1 MGLRRWWQLAAVVG
15 AVVAALTVALGGIA
29 APQAPKPLPPIVII
43 SDTGDVVRTMN
54 QALQEMIRKNLGL
67 EIQIEYMD
75 FKTRLERMRNRNFSI
90 VFAGWGP
97 DYDDPMTFLDLWTSQ
112 SEFNE
117 TGWSNARYDQLLE
130 MAKNTTDQEKRMQ
143 YFVEAEKILAEEAPI
158 APIYWR
164 SRLSLYKPWVKGII
178 RRAVGADAEY
188 KWAYTEGRPGGDRP
202 MYLNLNLGEEPPDLD
217 PATSTD
223 TVSFLI
229 LNATLEGLARKG
241 PDGQIRPGSGLAESW
256 TVSPDGKTYTFK
268 LRRATWDDGT
278 PITAED
284 FVYQWRRVIDPRTAS
299 QYQFMMELAG
309 IENGSKIAHLD
320 PKKDDIDAALQTFG
334 VKALDERTLQVRLEK
349 PNPLFLELTTFIS
362 FLPAPKHL
370 VEKYGD
376 KYASDADKLGA
387 SGPFRV
393 ASWTHGY
400 ELVLEK
406 NPRYWDAKN
415 VKLDRIHF
423 DMIQDAGTA
432 LQLYEQ
438 GKLDVAGVAGRFVD
452 VYRNHPDL
460 QPPWPDGSAFYW
472 QFNVEHPVLKNAK
485 VRRAIALAIDRKA
498 FAERVLR
505 NGSYPATSLTPPVIT
520 DPARGGS
527 FQSRVGELFP
537 AQPDVELARRL
548 LREGLQELG
557 YEVPAVAR

>member
-1 MGLRRWWQLAAVVG
+1 MRHTWRQVAFVAAV
-15 AVVAALTVALGGIA
+15 AMALAGALGGVALA
-29 APQAPKPLPPIVII
+29 AKPLPPIVML

-54 QALQEMIRKNLGL
+54 QAIQEMVRKNLGL

-75 FKTRLERMRNRNFSI
+75 FKTRLERMRNSNFSV

-97 DYDDPMTFLDLWTSQ
+97 DYDDPMTFLDLWVTDSA
-112 SEFNE
+112 FND
-117 TGWSNARYDQLLE
+117 GKWSNQRYDELLAA
-130 MAKNTTDQEKRMQ
+130 AKNTTDQEKRMQ
-143 YFVEAEKILAEEAPI
+143 YFVEAEKILAQEAPI

-178 RRAVGADAEY
+178 RRPVGAEAEY
-188 KWAYTEGRPGGDRP
+188 KWAYTQGRPGGDSP
-202 MYLNLNLGEEPPDLD
+202 MVLNLNLGEEPPDLD

-229 LNATLEGLARKG
+229 LNATLDGLVRK
-241 PDGQIRPGSGLAESW
+241 DAQGQIRPGSGLAESW
-256 TVSPDGKTYTFK
+256 TVSPDQKVYTFK
-268 LRRATWDDGT
+268 LRKATWDDGT
-278 PITAED
+278 PITADD

-309 IENGSKIAHLD
+309 IANGSKIAQMD
-320 PKKDDIDAALQTFG
+320 AKDGEAIDKALETFG
-334 VKALDERTLQVRLEK
+334 VKALDERTLQVTLEK

-376 KYASDADKLGA
+376 KYAAEASTIGA
-387 SGPFRV
+387 SGPFRI
-393 ASWTHGY
+393 AEWKHQY

-406 NPRYWDAKN
+406 NPKYWDAKN
-415 VKLDRIHF
+415 VKLQKIHF
-423 DMIQDAGTA
+423 DMITDAGTA
-432 LQLYEQ
+432 LQMYEQ
-438 GKLDVAGVAGRFVD
+438 GKLDIAGVASRYVD

-472 QFNVEHPVLKNAK
+472 EFNTLDPVLKNAK

-498 FAERVLR
+498 FADRVLR

-520 DPARGGS
+520 DPAKGGI
-527 FQSRVGELFP
+527 FQKRVGELFP
-537 AQPDVELARRL
+537 ATPDVKLARQL
-548 LREGLQELG
+548 LREGLTELG
-557 YEVPAVAR
+557 YEVPEVARQ

>member
-1 MGLRRWWQLAAVVG
+1 MRRLLAVMGAAAAVLALAVG
-15 AVVAALTVALGGIA
+15 AAAAES
-29 APQAPKPLPPIVII
+29 APKPVPPIVMI

-54 QALQEMIRKNLGL
+54 QALQEMIRTNLGL
-67 EIQIEYMD
+67 EIQVEYMD
-75 FKTRLERMRNRNFSI
+75 FKTRLKRMRNRNFAI
-90 VFAGWGP
+90 AFAGWGP
-97 DYDDPMTFLDLWTSQ
+97 DYDDPMTFLDLFTTGSA
-112 SEFNE
+112 FNDP
-117 TGWSNARYDQLLE
+117 GWSNARYDQLLE
-130 MAKNTTDQEKRMQ
+130 MAKNTTDQERRMQ

-178 RRAVGADAEY
+178 RRPVGAEAEY
-188 KWAYTEGRPGGDRP
+188 KWAYTQGRPGGDSP

-229 LNATLEGLARKG
+229 LNATLEGLVRKG
-241 PDGQIRPGSGLAESW
+241 PDGSIKPGSGLAESW
-256 TVSPDGKTYTFK
+256 TVSPDGRVYTFK

-309 IENGSKIAHLD
+309 IQNGSAIARMD
-320 PKKDDIDAALQTFG
+320 PEKDDIDAALQTFG
-334 VKALDERTLQVRLEK
+334 VKALDERTLQVTLEK

-362 FLPAPKHL
+362 FLPAPRHL
-370 VEKYGD
+370 VERYGD
-376 KYASDADKLGA
+376 RYASDADKIGA
-387 SGPFRV
+387 SGPFRI

-406 NPRYWDAKN
+406 NPRYWEAAS
-415 VKLDRIHF
+415 VKLQRIHF

-438 GKLDVAGVAGRFVD
+438 GSLDIAGVASRFVD

-472 QFNVEHPVLKNAK
+472 EFNVDHPVLKSAK
-485 VRRAIALAIDRKA
+485 VRRAIALAIDRQA

-505 NGSYPATSLTPPVIT
+505 NGSYPATSLVPPVIT

-527 FQSRVGELFP
+527 FQARVGELFP
-537 AQPDVELARRL
+537 ARANVQLARQL

>member
-1 MGLRRWWQLAAVVG
+1 MRRLLDVMGAAVAVMVLAAG
-15 AVVAALTVALGGIA
+15 AALA
-29 APQAPKPLPPIVII
+29 AAPKPLPPRVMI
-43 SDTGDVVRTMN
+43 SDTSDTVRTMN
-54 QALQEMIRKNLGL
+54 QALQEMIRTNLGI
-67 EIQIEYMD
+67 EIQVEYMD
-75 FKTRLERMRNRNFSI
+75 FKTRLERMRNKNFAI
-90 VFAGWGP
+90 AFAGWGP
-97 DYDDPMTFLDLWTSQ
+97 DYDDPLTFLDLWVTGGA
-112 SEFNE
+112 FNDP
-117 TGWSNARYDQLLE
+117 GWSNARYDELIEL
-130 MAKNTTDQEKRMQ
+130 AKSTTDQERRMQ
-143 YFVEAEKILAEEAPI
+143 YFVEAERILAEEAPI

-164 SRLSLYKPWVKGII
+164 SRLSLYKPWVKGVV

-188 KWAYTEGRPGGDRP
+188 KWAYTEGRPGGDSP

-229 LNATLEGLARKG
+229 LNATLEGLVRKS
-241 PDGQIRPGSGLAESW
+241 PDGSIKPGSGLAESW
-256 TVSPDGKTYTFK
+256 TVSPDGRVYTFK
-268 LRRATWDDGT
+268 LRQATWDDGT

-309 IENGSKIAHLD
+309 IQNGSAIARMD
-320 PKKDDIDAALQTFG
+320 PEDDIDAALETFG
-334 VKALDERTLQVRLEK
+334 VKALDERTLQVTLEE

-362 FLPAPKHL
+362 FLPAPRHL
-370 VEKYGD
+370 VERYGEQ
-376 KYASDADKLGA
+376 YAADADKMGA
-387 SGPFRV
+387 SGPFRI

-406 NPRYWDAKN
+406 NPRYWDAAS
-415 VKLDRIHF
+415 VKLQRIHF
-423 DMIQDAGTA
+423 DMIQDVGTT

-438 GKLDVAGVAGRFVD
+438 GSLDIAGVSSRFVD

-460 QPPWPDGSAFYW
+460 QEPWPDGSAFYW
-472 QFNVEHPVLKNAK
+472 EFNVEHPVLKSAK
-485 VRRAIALAIDRKA
+485 VRRAIALAIDRQA
-498 FAERVLR
+498 FADRVLR

-520 DPARGGS
+520 DAAKGGA
-527 FQSRVGELFP
+527 FQGRVGQLFP
-537 AQPDVELARRL
+537 LRPNVQLARQL